1 MPKHCFQS
9 QENMRVRV
17 KQSHNFWL
25 DMFWPTSQ
33 YRIKIFKLEMPG
45 VKSENK
51 TPAIIHFADFSVI
64 FSREVVCLHSYLPP
78 LTTISKT
85 EMFSMTDVEQIQ
97 PSSCFC
103 HNSI

>member
-51 TPAIIHFADFSVI
+51 TPATIIHFADFSV
-64 FSREVVCLHSYLPP
+64 E
-78 LTTISKT
+78 K
-85 EMFSMTDVEQIQ
+85 
-97 PSSCFC
+97 
-103 HNSI
+103 